1 MIGFV
6 LKRILGAVVT
16 LFVIITLSFFM
27 MRLAPGGPFSKDRNF
42 PPEVL
47 ENIKKKYDLDKP
59 LLVQYG
65 LYIKRIVVDFDLGP
79 STRYSDRSVNELVGD
94 GFMYSLKVGLGALIV
109 ALMLGLISGLLAAL
123 NHNKFLDYFPMSL
136 SMVGISIPDFVLAN
150 LLVLIL
156 TQMFFLLPAAGVDS
170 LAGYVI
176 PCFTLGL
183 IYASS
188 IARLTRGGMLEILSQ
203 DFVRTAKAKGLS
215 GSTILWKH
223 SLKGGLLP
231 VVSYLGPATA
241 GMFTGGLVVEKICF
255 IPGLGKLFIESAIN
269 RDYTLSMGCVIVYAV
284 LILIFNLIVDL
295 VYGLLDPRVAYE

>member
-6 LKRILGAVVT
+6 FRRVVGAVVT

-47 ENIKKKYDLDKP
+47 ANIEKKYDLDKP

-65 LYIKRIVVDFDLGP
+65 LYLKRIVFDFDLGP

-109 ALMLGLISGLLAAL
+109 ALSMGLIAGLLAAL

-150 LLVLIL
+150 LLVLVL

-170 LAGYVI
+170 TWGYVI
-176 PCFTLGL
+176 PCLTLGL

-188 IARLTRGGMLEILSQ
+188 ISRLTRGGMLEILSQ

-215 GSTILWKH
+215 GRTILWKH